1 MASVTGASVQE
12 RTQADLVERICWQDK
27 CLAYVIR
34 TEFLPAKTTFLTP
47 PDYKQQ
53 VGFVV
58 YPAGGEIARHVHLPI
73 ERRIV
78 GTAEVLIVQQG
89 SCEVDVFSNDRR
101 LVAKRELA
109 TGDIIVAVGGG
120 HGFRARE
127 DLVLLEIKQGPFYP
141 EATKER
147 F

>member
-1 MASVTGASVQE
+1 MIETISSDGEV
-12 RTQADLVERICWQDK
+12 
-27 CLAYVIR
+27 LAYLIR
-34 TEFLPAKTTFLTP
+34 GGPLPRQTTFLTP
-47 PDYKQQ
+47 DDCNLQ
-53 VGFVV
+53 VGHVV